1 MDSKTKMKVKNRS
14 ASLVVY
20 SVMLDNGRQVRR
32 EIQPG
37 QRIEVLFEELEKL
50 SYQPGGKSLMG
61 NFLQI
66 ESTEVLEEVGV
77 EAEPEYYMDEAQIV
91 ELLQTGTMDEF
102 LDCLD
107 FAPTGVMDLIKHYAV
122 SLPLNDA
129 AKREALQEKTGF
141 DVNAA
146 LKNIAAEQAAQNE
159 TDADAVVSAAATTG
173 RRTQPKYKVVSTK
186 N

>member
-50 SYQPGGKSLMG
+50 SYQPGGKCLMG

-66 ESTEVLEEVGV
+66 ESAEVLEEVGV
-77 EAEPEYYMDEAQIV
+77 EAEPEYYMDESQIV
-91 ELLQTGTMDEF
+91 ELLQSGSMDEF

-107 FAPTGVMDLIKHYAV
+107 FAPTGVLDLIKHYAV

-129 AKREALQEKTGF
+129 AKREALLQKTGF
-141 DVNAA
+141 DTTAA
-146 LKNIAAEQAAQNE
+146 LKNVAAEQAAQNE
-159 TDADAVVSAAATTG
+159 PEEGAASTAPATSG